1 MNVHAKF
8 ALIVVVLGVLAIGAG
23 KYFWPMWQ
31 EQMQRDTS
39 DAKDTKGR
47 IVIGV
52 DNWIGYFPLCSGEMK
67 KRMRAAGWVL
77 VCEDDKADYASRM
90 QKLREDKLRKPTD
103 E

>member
-1 MNVHAKF
+1 MSIHAKF
-8 ALIVVVLGVLAIGAG
+8 ALIVVVLGAIAIGAA

-52 DNWIGYFPLCSGEMK
+52 DNWIGYFP
-67 KRMRAAGWVL
+67 AVL
-77 VCEDDKADYASRM
+77 GRDEEADARRR
-90 QKLREDKLRKPTD
+90 LRGRLR
-103 E
+103 